1 MEKEK
6 KLNVIKAF
14 EKILTFPNAEEFW
27 GHYSRLTG
35 SENPLSLLKHSPI
48 EQMVDEATG
57 YQNEV
62 MQKAFE
68 FFLEYVWF
76 PLCDNKQ

>member
-1 MEKEK
+1 MEKEAR
-6 KLNVIKAF
+6 LNIIQAF
-14 EKILTFPNAEEFW
+14 EKTLTFSSAKEFW

-35 SENPLSLLKHSPI
+35 KENPLSLLKHSPI

-76 PLCDNKQ
+76 PLYNNKQ